1 VSGQVCA
8 IFAVDI
14 ADFTGSGR
22 DSEIRLYLRRSLYHI
37 LQDAFEG
44 SGLSWAECYHEDRGD
59 GVLIVVPPHI
69 PAYGLIDPLPERLR
83 GLIRRHNRVSR
94 ESAQMQLRAAASIG
108 TVDRDDHGFVGD
120 DINLL
125 FRMLDARPLRR
136 ALAGTGAEL
145 ALAVS
150 RFVHDNLIIQHPSLI
165 DPALFQPLK
174 TREKRTRIHAWIY
187 VPGQQPPY
195 PLHTLAA
202 APAQAPLPLG
212 TPPGTS

>member
-1 VSGQVCA
+1 MIQVPSGQAAQIASGQVCSM
-8 IFAVDI
+8 FAVDI
-14 ADFTGSGR
+14 AGFTRAGR
-22 DSEIRLYLRRSLYHI
+22 DSEIWLYLRRSLYYI

-44 SGLSWAECYHEDRGD
+44 SGLPWAECHHEDRGD

-69 PAYGLIDPLPERLR
+69 PGYGIIDPLPERLR

-108 TVDRDDHGFVGD
+108 PVDRDDHGLVGD

-136 ALAGTGAEL
+136 ALADTGAEL

-150 RFVHDNLIIQHPSLI
+150 SYVHDSLVVQHPSLI
-165 DPALFQPLK
+165 DPAQFRPL
-174 TREKRTRIHAWIY
+174 RAHVQRTRIAAWLY
-187 VPGQQPPY
+187 VPGQP
-195 PLHTLAA
+195 
-202 APAQAPLPLG
+202 
-212 TPPGTS
+212 TP